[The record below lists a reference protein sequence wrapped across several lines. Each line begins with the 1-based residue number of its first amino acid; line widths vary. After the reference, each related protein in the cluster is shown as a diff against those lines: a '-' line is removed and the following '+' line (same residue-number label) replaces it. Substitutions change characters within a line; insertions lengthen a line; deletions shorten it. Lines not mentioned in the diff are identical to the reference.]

1 MPIPHRLAARTA
13 VVIAA
18 LIGAVMLSLSI
29 APPASAAPSH
39 RFWGYFQLKGSSW
52 EFAQKGADQ
61 MKPAD
66 GSVEGWRFAL
76 AGQTDTRTPRDT
88 VTFKEICQDTKAK
101 EGTKRVGV
109 VLDFGRTADAESGKP
124 PQPTMACAQVPTA
137 ATGAEVLAKVAPVRA
152 EKGMTCGILNW
163 PAKGC
168 GGEVKDVPAAAKAK
182 DKPVQITAQ
191 LGSSGASPTDP
202 QAAAK
207 QQPNADEEEGEEG
220 EEGEEEEGSSA
231 PVFIGV
237 GVVIVLILGASTLV
251 AKRRRKDIES
261 A

>member
-1 MPIPHRLAARTA
+1 MTIAHRLAARTA

-29 APPASAAPSH
+29 APPASAAPAH
-39 RFWGYFQLKGSSW
+39 RFWGYFQLKDGSW

-61 MKPAD
+61 VKPAD

-101 EGTKRVGV
+101 SGTKRVGV

-124 PQPTMACAQVPTA
+124 PQPTKACAQVPTG

-168 GGEVKDVPAAAKAK
+168 GGEVKEVPAAAKAK

-191 LGSSGASPTDP
+191 LGSSGATPTDDAK
-202 QAAAK
+202 AAAK
-207 QQPNADEEEGEEG
+207 QQPNADEEEG

-237 GVVIVLILGASTLV
+237 GVVIVLILGASTLI
-251 AKRRRKDIES
+251 AKRRRKDVES